1 MGVLLSGKK
10 HTKEGKIENPINLVG
25 KLLIATP
32 KLRDKNFTH
41 TVVFLTSCNGLGAT
55 GIILNRPLN
64 RWVDN
69 YDVIYKEPEILN
81 SPLYH
86 GGPVNA
92 EELTVSAWMWHKNDH
107 YFELRYNLQESD
119 VAGLDYIGNE
129 IQIRSFLGHV
139 NWGPFQLIAEIL
151 NGWWYPVK
159 VGSLFGIKERGD
171 ALWHRIVEKTNP
183 GIMLL
188 NDFPE
193 DPKWN

>member
-1 MGVLLSGKK
+1 
-10 HTKEGKIENPINLVG
+10 
-25 KLLIATP
+25 
-32 KLRDKNFTH
+32 
-41 TVVFLTSCNGLGAT
+41 
-55 GIILNRPLN
+55 
-64 RWVDN
+64 VDN
-69 YDVIYKEPEILN
+69 YDVIYKEAELLN
-81 SPLYH
+81 LPLDQ
-86 GGPVNA
+86 GGPVNTD
-92 EELTVSAWMWHKNDH
+92 ELTVSAWMWHKNDH

-119 VAGLDYIGNE
+119 VASLDYVGNE

-139 NWGPFQLIAEIL
+139 SWGPFQLIAEIL

-171 ALWHRIVEKTNP
+171 ALWHAIIEKTNP